1 MEDLINSR
9 MPELIEQSL
18 LIGDPN
24 FADDAVK
31 LCHDGRLHLFDL
43 GDRFT
48 LLMPRDYES
57 CPCVHVYFACTN
69 KKTFFADNYKF
80 VAERAAEI
88 GAKYLTFSTANKSV
102 ERLALRHGWAKL
114 SQGPILS
121 EWIIE
126 L

>member
-1 MEDLINSR
+1 MNIIDPIKEMR
-9 MPELIEQSL
+9 EHSL
-18 LIGDPN
+18 LIDEPE
-24 FADDAVK
+24 FSSAAIK
-31 LCHDGRLHLFDL
+31 LCREGRLHPFDL

>member
-1 MEDLINSR
+1 MINLDDELKSMSDIIQDYDFKDKTISLIA
-9 MPELIEQSL
+9 EGSL
-18 LIGDPN
+18 HVFQFND
-24 FADDAVK
+24 
-31 LCHDGRLHLFDL
+31 RLVILA
-43 GDRFT
+43 
-48 LLMPRDYES
+48 PRDYNGFA
-57 CPCVHVYFACTN
+57 CVHVHFACTN

-80 VAERAAEI
+80 VADRAAEI

-102 ERLALRHGWAKL
+102 ERLAVRHGWAKL

>member
-1 MEDLINSR
+1 MLRSESLASIEDHGYLIQDHSFAN
-9 MPELIEQSL
+9 EAVNL
-18 LIGDPN
+18 LHKG
-24 FADDAVK
+24 K
-31 LCHDGRLHLFDL
+31 LHLFDL

-48 LLMPRDYES
+48 LLMARDYES

-102 ERLALRHGWAKL
+102 ERLALRHGWAKI

>member
-1 MEDLINSR
+1 MNIIDIIKEMR
-9 MPELIEQSL
+9 EHSL
-18 LIGDPN
+18 LIDEPE
-24 FADDAVK
+24 FLSAAIK
-31 LCHDGRLHLFDL
+31 LCREGKLHLFDL

-114 SQGPILS
+114 SQGQILS

-126 L
+126 I